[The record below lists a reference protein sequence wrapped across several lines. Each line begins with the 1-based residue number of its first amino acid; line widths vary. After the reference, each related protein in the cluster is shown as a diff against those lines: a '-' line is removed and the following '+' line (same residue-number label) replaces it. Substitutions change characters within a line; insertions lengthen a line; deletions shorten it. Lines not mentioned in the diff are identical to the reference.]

1 MAKRPLGLSKSNQA
15 KRARREETPPPQV
28 TLELAAGEDAASPLV
43 QLRALWRAYWTSA
56 RDTDVLL
63 NGVLNELTTPPAQMS
78 AEQRAICA
86 LALSELAVFKAGVP
100 AEDAVPG
107 EDVHA
112 CFERALQVLDAGESE
127 DADPLESLAR
137 SKVLFQRV
145 PLEHVSQLSV
155 QSDEGRLQ
163 LALDAQ
169 LEGGKAAF
177 RVDTRD
183 LPLSLEVLRSFDD
196 LLDIAENFGDP
207 RAADEGLDSEDEDEE
222 SDDEE
227 ETETPELAENHP
239 LYPVQQRLGE
249 HYDWLAARLADLAET
264 AAAAANAAAEPQT
277 LREIARARG
286 ELALRRAQPAV
297 QAFLRQTY
305 GENESKEEDE
315 ARPRKTAAEQL
326 EAALE
331 LLRAAQDPEDPDT
344 WVAVAEGLI
353 ERGNVLRQGS
363 AEQDKAYADAEAL
376 LERANVAAHG
386 KYADVL
392 ENFREK

>member
-63 NGVLNELTTPPAQMS
+63 NGVLNELTVPPAQMS

-112 CFERALQVLDAGESE
+112 CFERALQVLDAGESS
-127 DADPLESLAR
+127 DTDPLESLAR
-137 SKVLFQRV
+137 AKVLFQRV

-169 LEGGKAAF
+169 LEDGKAAF
-177 RVDTRD
+177 RVVTQD

-222 SDDEE
+222 SEDEE

-249 HYDWLAARLADLAET
+249 HYEWLAARLADLAT
-264 AAAAANAAAEPQT
+264 AADGSAAAEPQT

-305 GENESKEEDE
+305 GEGEAQEQEDE
-315 ARPRKTAAEQL
+315 AHPGKTAAEQL

-344 WVAVAEGLI
+344 WVAVAEALI